1 MMAKSRKQKESNLLW
16 HALSSMK
23 LTLALLIILA
33 FTCVFGTLIPQQQ
46 EAMRF
51 AQGLSPGLL
60 RFFQLLG
67 LFDLYHSL
75 WFRAII
81 ALLALNL
88 VICSINRL
96 PTTLKLFRAPSRP
109 DRSKP
114 FENLTPERHFL
125 LKGEFED
132 IEGRAA
138 DCLRRRFRRV
148 EIKSAP
154 ERSLLYGE
162 KGRYSYFG
170 VYFVHLGVLLILM
183 GGIIGSLFGFEA
195 YVNIPEGDTVD
206 SVDLRGDM
214 TSIKLGFSVRCERFS
229 VQYYDNGTPKEY
241 RSDLRFLTE
250 GKVSKRGSVLVNHPI
265 TFNGITFYQST
276 FGSIPDKAHLKIRKE
291 GSPPEEST
299 IEIELGKTFSL
310 PGSGAQF
317 QILDAHDNYRGMMG
331 PAVLISVKPQG
342 AEEIRFLAFK
352 DLEILRKQYPEAMFQ
367 SPMLNASAFK
377 PYTFLL
383 ENLETRYYTG
393 LQANRDP
400 GVPLVWLGCFVMVT
414 GLFVTFFASHRK
426 VWVSLSGAKREVNIS
441 VAGRA
446 NRNPVGLEKE
456 LDQITD
462 ELRNLLIEEGE
473 SP

>member
-1 MMAKSRKQKESNLLW
+1 MTAKSRKQKESNLLW

-33 FTCVFGTLIPQQQ
+33 FTSVFGTLIPQQQ

-67 LFDLYHSL
+67 LFDLYHSF

-96 PTTLKLFRAPSRP
+96 PTALKLFRAPSRL
-109 DRSKP
+109 DRTKP
-114 FENLTPERHFL
+114 FENLTPERRFL
-125 LKGEFED
+125 LKGGIED
-132 IEGRAA
+132 IQNRAA

-170 VYFVHLGVLLILM
+170 VYFVHLGVLIILM

-206 SVDLRGDM
+206 SVHLRGDM
-214 TSIKLGFSVRCERFS
+214 APMKLGFSVHCERFS

-241 RSDLRFLTE
+241 KSDLRFLTE
-250 GKVSKRGSVLVNHPI
+250 GIVSKRGSVLVNHPI

-276 FGSIPDKAHLKIRKE
+276 FGSIPDKVHLKIRKE
-291 GSPPEEST
+291 GFPPEEST
-299 IEIELGKTFSL
+299 IEIELGRIFSL
-310 PGSGAQF
+310 PGSDAQV
-317 QILDAHDNYRGMMG
+317 QILDADDNYRGMMG
-331 PAVLISVKPQG
+331 PAVLISVKPLG

-352 DLEILRKQYPEAMFQ
+352 DLEILRRQYPEAMFQ
-367 SPMLNASAFK
+367 SPMLNASVFK

-400 GVPLVWLGCFVMVT
+400 GVPLVWVGCFVMVA

-426 VWVSLSGAKREVNIS
+426 VWISLSGAETEVNIS
-441 VAGRA
+441 VAGKA

-456 LDQITD
+456 LDQVTD
-462 ELRNLLIEEGE
+462 ELRYPLIEEE